1 MTSIKQ
7 KVSVLSLLADVME
20 CKDHENFE
28 RQGLNGKT
36 NIFTLDKST
45 TEITNIIA
53 SLFVHSFDSIC
64 DNFTTS
70 LCTCFDKNIRTG
82 LKVILTKH

>member
-7 KVSVLSLLADVME
+7 KVSVLSRLADVME
-20 CKDHENFE
+20 CKDPENFE

-45 TEITNIIA
+45 TEITNIMA

-70 LCTCFDKNIRTG
+70 L
-82 LKVILTKH
+82 

>member
-7 KVSVLSLLADVME
+7 KVSVLSLLADVMV

-45 TEITNIIA
+45 TEITNIMA
-53 SLFVHSFDSIC
+53 SLLFIHS
-64 DNFTTS
+64 
-70 LCTCFDKNIRTG
+70 
-82 LKVILTKH
+82 ILFATILPPHYERVLTRIYEQV